1 MTGLV
6 QFVVGLIF
14 VWTVVAVTETAG
26 IAVLP
31 RTAVSLHMTGR

>member
-6 QFVVGLIF
+6 QFVVGLMF
-14 VWTVVAVTETAG
+14 VWTVIAVTETAG

-31 RTAVSLHMTGR
+31 RTAVSLHMTER

>member
-6 QFVVGLIF
+6 QFVVGLMF
-14 VWTVVAVTETAG
+14 VWTVIAVTETAG

-31 RTAVSLHMTGR
+31 RTAVSLHMMAH

>member
-6 QFVVGLIF
+6 QLVVGLMF
-14 VWTVVAVTETAG
+14 VWTVIAVTETVG

-31 RTAVSLHMTGR
+31 RTPVSLHMIER